1 MGRGGRTGRE
11 TTWNNPSV
19 TPRTDLERVESLA
32 DAGRVVEAVDL
43 LAAINARRREPV
55 SEIRLVDLRARA
67 AAATTGVGRSPWPPV
82 YPDPFPA
89 LDGRIPEVDAEFL
102 TTETLAGAVSHHGC
116 LIVRGVISD
125 AHAADFVDAIERA
138 QRAREHADAQSEAG
152 IDDSVAAWY
161 RPFVDERDARDD
173 DRMMSAKRVNTL
185 RKQVVN
191 GGGIWLADSPAVTA
205 RVLDALAETHVIES
219 VRGHFGE
226 RPFFSLQKSTLR
238 RVAPVHKYTSWHQD
252 GSFLDPAVR
261 SMNLWLSLS
270 HCGGD
275 QPTPALEVVPKRVP
289 DVLPVSN
296 EMANFAISFDLVKE
310 IAKDAP
316 TVVPEF
322 APGDA
327 LMFDERFVHRTH
339 LTQTMTRPRYA
350 LECWMF
356 APSHQSPNYTPLLI

>member
-1 MGRGGRTGRE
+1 M
-11 TTWNNPSV
+11 
-19 TPRTDLERVESLA
+19 TPHEDVDRVESLA

-43 LAAINARRREPV
+43 LAAINARGRNPA
-55 SEIRLVDLRARA
+55 SEIRLLDLRARA
-67 AAATTGVGRSPWPPV
+67 AACPAGVGRSPWPPV

-89 LDGRIPEVDAEFL
+89 LDGRIPEVDAEQL
-102 TTETLAGAVSHHGC
+102 TTDTLAGAVSHHGC
-116 LIVRGVISD
+116 LIVRGVFSE
-125 AHAADFVDAIERA
+125 AHAADLVDVIERA
-138 QRAREHADAQSEAG
+138 QRSREQAEAQTEAG
-152 IDDSVAAWY
+152 VETGGDDDAATAWY
-161 RPFVDERDARDD
+161 RPFVGDEVARDD
-173 DRMMSAKRVNTL
+173 ARTMSARRVKTL

-191 GGGIWLADSPAVTA
+191 GGGMWLADSPAATA
-205 RVLDALAETHVIES
+205 RVIDGLAATNVIES

-261 SMNLWLSLS
+261 SMNLWLSFS
-270 HCGGD
+270 HCGGN

-289 DVLPVSN
+289 DILPVDN
-296 EMANFAISFDLVKE
+296 VMANYAISFDLVRE
-310 IAKDAP
+310 IASDAP

-339 LTQTMTRPRYA
+339 LTQTMTRTRYA